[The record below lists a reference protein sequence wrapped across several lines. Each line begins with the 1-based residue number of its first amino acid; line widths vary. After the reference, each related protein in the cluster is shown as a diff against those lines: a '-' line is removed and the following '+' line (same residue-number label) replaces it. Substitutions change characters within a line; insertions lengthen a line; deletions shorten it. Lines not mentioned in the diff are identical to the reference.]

1 MSCVQALRA
10 KRTAEQLYEEAISRV
25 NELTTINVNLAS
37 AKSKV
42 EQELAT
48 LAGDY
53 DEVTRE
59 LKVCLN
65 SKLIA
70 SWITVLTSMLDT
82 FSYPPKLGRKRGG
95 GGKC

>member
-1 MSCVQALRA
+1 
-10 KRTAEQLYEEAISRV
+10 
-25 NELTTINVNLAS
+25 LAS

-59 LKVCLN
+59 LRVCWN
-65 SKLIA
+65 SKLA
-70 SWITVLTSMLDT
+70 SKYGI
-82 FSYPPKLGRKRGG
+82 
-95 GGKC
+95 

>member
-1 MSCVQALRA
+1 VRNWYKDFTLVIHTLQQKIYEVMEMFCVQAVRA
-10 KRTAEQLYEEAISRV
+10 KRTAELQYEEAVTRV

-59 LKVCLN
+59 LRVC
-65 SKLIA
+65 
-70 SWITVLTSMLDT
+70 
-82 FSYPPKLGRKRGG
+82 
-95 GGKC
+95 

>member
-1 MSCVQALRA
+1 MLETFCVQAVRA
-10 KRTAEQLYEEAISRV
+10 KRTAELQHEEAVTRV

-59 LKVCLN
+59 LRVCWN
-65 SKLIA
+65 SKLA
-70 SWITVLTSMLDT
+70 SKSGI
-82 FSYPPKLGRKRGG
+82 
-95 GGKC
+95 

>member
-1 MSCVQALRA
+1 MRA
-10 KRTAEQLYEEAISRV
+10 KRTAELQYEEAVTRV

-59 LKVCLN
+59 LRVCWN
-65 SKLIA
+65 SKLA
-70 SWITVLTSMLDT
+70 SKYGI
-82 FSYPPKLGRKRGG
+82 
-95 GGKC
+95 

>member
-1 MSCVQALRA
+1 LLRVQALRA

-59 LKVCLN
+59 LRVCLN

-70 SWITVLTSMLDT
+70 S
-82 FSYPPKLGRKRGG
+82 
-95 GGKC
+95 

>member
-1 MSCVQALRA
+1 MRA
-10 KRTAEQLYEEAISRV
+10 KRTAELQYEEAVTRV

-53 DEVTRE
+53 DEVPRE
-59 LKVCLN
+59 LRVCWN
-65 SKLIA
+65 SKLA
-70 SWITVLTSMLDT
+70 SKYGI
-82 FSYPPKLGRKRGG
+82 
-95 GGKC
+95 

>member
-1 MSCVQALRA
+1 MRA
-10 KRTAEQLYEEAISRV
+10 KRTAEQLHEEAISRV

-59 LKVCLN
+59 LRVCLN

-70 SWITVLTSMLDT
+70 SRITVLAFVYTCT
-82 FSYPPKLGRKRGG
+82 FS
-95 GGKC
+95 

>member
-1 MSCVQALRA
+1 MRA
-10 KRTAEQLYEEAISRV
+10 KRTAELQYEEAVTRV

-59 LKVCLN
+59 LRVC
-65 SKLIA
+65 
-70 SWITVLTSMLDT
+70 
-82 FSYPPKLGRKRGG
+82 
-95 GGKC
+95 

>member
-1 MSCVQALRA
+1 VRA
-10 KRTAEQLYEEAISRV
+10 KRTAELQHEEAVTRV

-59 LKVCLN
+59 LRVCWN
-65 SKLIA
+65 SKLVSKSGI
-70 SWITVLTSMLDT
+70 
-82 FSYPPKLGRKRGG
+82 
-95 GGKC
+95 